1 MAGRTSEKK
10 LAKNVANT
18 IVNGDSH
25 DLPNT
30 VTNIENDGLTILDRI
45 IIHNSSWSYYVF
57 DHQLSSLTSSKDS
70 VKTANLPELLS
81 NEVKIQD
88 YNDYKKKKKN
98 NPPRSITFHEVNICD
113 SSQSPVDELIN
124 MTSIK
129 KFSRTE
135 VFYNPFI
142 GSAEGLFSPYCKSVL
157 ESLKVTSILKL
168 LI

>member
-1 MAGRTSEKK
+1 
-10 LAKNVANT
+10 
-18 IVNGDSH
+18 VNGDSH

-30 VTNIENDGLTILDRI
+30 ITNIENDGLTILDRL

-57 DHQLSSLTSSKDS
+57 DHQLSSLISSKDS
-70 VKTANLPELLS
+70 VKTANVPALLS
-81 NEVKIQD
+81 NEVPIKD
-88 YNDYKKKKKN
+88 KDDNKKKKKN
-98 NPPRSITFHEVNICD
+98 NPPRSITFHEVDICD
-113 SSQSPVDELIN
+113 TSQSPVDELIN

-157 ESLKVTSILKL
+157 ESLKVISL
-168 LI
+168 LIFILLLVLLFL